1 MLLNSIK
8 SSKTHK
14 RYNKHGS
21 IQNHSQLKINMSEKC
36 YNQHKL
42 QVTKNSNREM
52 LNEFVEY
59 NLSMLTKKRI
69 KPEIVDLLLFP
80 VNVANKGTIQRL

>member
-1 MLLNSIK
+1 MPKHIK
-8 SSKTHK
+8 DT
-14 RYNKHGS
+14 
-21 IQNHSQLKINMSEKC
+21 INVVLYRIIHNLTMSEKC

-52 LNEFVEY
+52 LNECVDY
-59 NLSMLTKKRI
+59 NLSMLTKNRI